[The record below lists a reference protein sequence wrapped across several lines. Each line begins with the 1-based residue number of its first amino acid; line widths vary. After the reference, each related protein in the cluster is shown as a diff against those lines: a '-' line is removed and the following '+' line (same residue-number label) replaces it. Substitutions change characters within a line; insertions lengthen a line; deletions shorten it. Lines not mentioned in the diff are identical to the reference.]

1 MLAGFTSPAG
11 RMWPRSRPGG
21 RRRRGDFDGVAFVF
35 WDDDARNLSE
45 APERS
50 CFTVVADSISF
61 RAGADW
67 NV

>member
-1 MLAGFTSPAG
+1 
-11 RMWPRSRPGG
+11 MWPRSRPGG